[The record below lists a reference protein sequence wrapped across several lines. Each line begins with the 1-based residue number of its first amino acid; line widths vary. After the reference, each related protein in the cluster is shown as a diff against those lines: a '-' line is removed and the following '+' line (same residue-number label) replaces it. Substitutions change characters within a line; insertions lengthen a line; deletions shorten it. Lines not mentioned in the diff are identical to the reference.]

1 MRVRFFIVVWT
12 GLVLACTSIKPLAL
26 SSSDGGKT
34 VEMDPGQELVLT
46 LDSNPAT
53 GYRWWLAASSHVV
66 VMLPTERPS
75 YQSKPPDERALGAA
89 GVETWRFKA
98 AQVGKQTL
106 LFEYK
111 RSFDEKEPPAKTV
124 SYRVVVVK

>member
-34 VEMDPGQELVLT
+34 VEMVQGQELVLT
-46 LDSNPAT
+46 LESNHAP
-53 GYRWWLAASSHVV
+53 GYRWWLADSSRVV